1 MTRPLPY
8 MERCRR
14 RYGDVFTM
22 RIAQEGTWVFLADPD
37 AVREVFTGDPTV
49 FHAGEANR
57 ILRPWLG
64 ANSVLLLDEAPHLAQ
79 RRLLLPPFH
88 GERMQRYGALM
99 TEIAERNVERWPVE
113 QPLRVWPQM
122 QAVTLDIIVR
132 TIFGVEEGERMDRL
146 RDRLRRGAEM
156 TTAWPTMLAM
166 ALAGPDRVGASRAF
180 RRRIAPIDEVVFAEI
195 RRRREAPD
203 LAERDD
209 ILSML
214 LLARH
219 EDGSPMSDQ
228 ELRDELM
235 TLLIAGHETTATS
248 LAWAVERLLRHP
260 GAMARLRDGDEDY
273 LDAVVKETL
282 RLRPV
287 LPVVVRLLKAPVRIG
302 GWDLPAGVTVTPC
315 IHLIHRRPDV
325 YPEPERFRPERFLER
340 PAGTYTWLPFGGGV
354 RRCLGASFAQFEM
367 KAVLRVIAGARRL
380 RPVHEAPEPV
390 RRRAITLTPG
400 RGTEV
405 IASAA

>member
-1 MTRPLPY
+1 MPY

-14 RYGDVFTM
+14 TYGDVFTM

-37 AVREVFTGDPTV
+37 AVREVFTGDPAV

-64 ANSVLLLDEAPHLAQ
+64 DNSVLLLDGGPHLAQ

-88 GERMQRYGALM
+88 GERMQRYGGLM
-99 TEIAERNVERWPVE
+99 TEIAQRNVERWPVE
-113 QPLRVWPQM
+113 EPMRVWPQM

-132 TIFGVEEGERMDRL
+132 TIFGLEEGERMDRL
-146 RDRLRRGAEM
+146 RHRLRHGAEM

-166 ALAGPDRVGASRAF
+166 ALLGPDRVGASRAF
-180 RRRIAPIDEVVFAEI
+180 GTRIAPIDEVVFAEI
-195 RRRREAPD
+195 ARRREAPD

-287 LPVVVRLLKAPVRIG
+287 LPVVVRMLKAPATIAG
-302 GWDLPAGVTVTPC
+302 YDLPAGVTVTPC
-315 IHLIHRRPDV
+315 IHLIHRRADI
-325 YPEPERFRPERFLER
+325 YPEPGRFRPERFLER

-367 KAVLRVIAGARRL
+367 KAVLRVIAAARRL
-380 RPVHEAPEPV
+380 RPVQTRDEPV

-400 RGTEV
+400 RGAEV